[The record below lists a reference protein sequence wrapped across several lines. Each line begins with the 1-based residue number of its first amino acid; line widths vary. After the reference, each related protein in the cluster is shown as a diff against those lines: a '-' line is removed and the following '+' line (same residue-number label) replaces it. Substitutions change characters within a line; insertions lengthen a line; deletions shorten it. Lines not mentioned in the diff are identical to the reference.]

1 MKQHTIKESVSVYGV
16 GLHTGRP
23 ATLTFH
29 PAPVNHGFR
38 FRRIDLE
45 GQPVIPADINYVTST
60 NRGTTLSLGKEVSVA
75 TVEHTLAA
83 LVGLGIDNALID
95 LDGPE
100 APILDGSSAH
110 FSELLTQAG
119 VVEQDAEREYLI
131 IREPV
136 TYTDEDTGSELI
148 ALPADHFEVTA
159 LIDFNSPVLG
169 QQFAALDD
177 IRSFKEEIAPARTF
191 VFVHELEQLIEQGL
205 IKGGDLDNAI
215 VIADR
220 IFGAEELERLAHKL
234 GKRAITI
241 DREGVL
247 NTTELR
253 FKNEPARHKLLDV
266 IGDLAL
272 LGVPIKGKIVARK
285 PGHSVNRAFTRLLK
299 KQLLEQRKLKGRP
312 HYDPDA
318 PPVLDHAAILRKL
331 PHRFPFLLVDK
342 IIELSDE
349 HVVGVKCVT
358 FNEPFFPGHFP
369 GNPIMPGVLQIEA
382 MAQTGGILALKNVP
396 EDEQWDT
403 YFLKVDN
410 ARFKTFVVPGDTLI
424 MKLELIAPIRRGIV
438 HMQAIAYVGNKIVAE
453 AELTA
458 QIVKRNS

>member
-1 MKQHTIKESVSVYGV
+1 MKQRTIKNSVWVEGV
-16 GLHTGRP
+16 GLHTGMP
-23 ATLTFH
+23 VKLTFH
-29 PAPVNHGFR
+29 PAPPNHGFK
-38 FRRIDLE
+38 FRRVDLD
-45 GQPVIPADINYVTST
+45 GQPVIPADINLVVST
-60 NRGTTLSLGKEVSVA
+60 NRGTTLSTGNGVSVA

-83 LVGLGIDNALID
+83 LVGLGIDNVLID

-100 APILDGSSAH
+100 APILDGSSTA
-110 FSELLTQAG
+110 FADILTHAG
-119 VVEQDAEREYLI
+119 IEEQDAEREYLY
-131 IREPV
+131 IREPI
-136 TYTDEDTGSELI
+136 TWTDEENGSELI
-148 ALPADHFEVTA
+148 ALPSDHFEVTA

-169 QQFAALDD
+169 QQFAALED

-191 VFVHELEQLIEQGL
+191 VFVHELEQLIHQGL

-220 IFGAEELERLAHKL
+220 VFNADELEHLAHKL
-234 GKRAITI
+234 GKPAISI
-241 DREGVL
+241 DKEGVL

-253 FKNEPARHKLLDV
+253 FRNEPARHKLLDV

-272 LGVPIKGKIVARK
+272 LGVPIKGKIVAKK

-299 KQLLEQRKLKGRP
+299 SQLLEQRKLKGRP
-312 HYDPDA
+312 NYDPEV
-318 PPVLDHAAILRKL
+318 PPVLDHAAILEKL

-342 IIELSDE
+342 IIELSED

-369 GNPIMPGVLQIEA
+369 GNPVMPGVLQIEA
-382 MAQTGGILALKNVP
+382 LAQTGGILALKNIP
-396 EDEQWDT
+396 EGEKWDT

-410 ARFKTFVVPGDTLI
+410 ARFKNFVVPGDILL
-424 MKLELIAPIRRGIV
+424 MKLELMAPIRRGIV
-438 HMQAIAYVGNKIVAE
+438 QMQATAYVGNKIVTE